1 MKIERRTNGPDKLS
15 PCRVS
20 RRLFALRSR
29 SGAANVCLCIAT
41 GSGLSRVSRD
51 DRIAGIG
58 SVKIEDGLLQR
69 LDDRKIDAGTRDPAP
84 WPTTCSRNVWKTMNH
99 LHLANHGATPLQFKK
114 KNQTLPFLT
123 DQKTRNLARI
133 PFSLR
138 FKHLLYSAYGNH
150 HAHWLPLADE
160 RHASVPR
167 TYSAA
172 DRIPT
177 PM

>member
-1 MKIERRTNGPDKLS
+1 MGPDKLS

-51 DRIAGIG
+51 DPIAGIG

-84 WPTTCSRNVWKTMNH
+84 WPTTRSFLGATDR
-99 LHLANHGATPLQFKK
+99 LHLADHGATPF
-114 KNQTLPFLT
+114 
-123 DQKTRNLARI
+123 AI
-133 PFSLR
+133 
-138 FKHLLYSAYGNH
+138 
-150 HAHWLPLADE
+150 
-160 RHASVPR
+160 
-167 TYSAA
+167 
-172 DRIPT
+172 
-177 PM
+177 